1 MKTDEILK
9 RMDDQEFLDK
19 IYQFSYHRCDTSHE
33 AEELCSDI
41 LLSVLSAAYR
51 QDSIE
56 NFYAFVWTIA
66 RRVYADFCEKRQRRR
81 RSLSLESLE
90 LSLAAGENE
99 IDQLIEDTAA
109 AEHLK
114 KIFTEIAFLSKIY
127 REVMI
132 MYYLEEKK
140 IGEIAAELG
149 IRDTTVKQ
157 RLFSARNIIRK
168 EVETMSDRILS
179 LKPVHLSFAG
189 MGKPGGNNPAA
200 KAERTFSQNLIYLCK
215 DKPRS
220 AKELS
225 EELCVPMPYVEE
237 ELLIQCGGENGRY
250 GALRQ
255 TEHGTYA
262 TNILVADYSEYDK
275 ANQIYEKYIPD
286 ISVRLKAAVEK
297 YQEELLAFPYLA
309 PPKDLATVLWTVI
322 PRAIWGF
329 EEDICTL
336 LKSGY
341 FADISEPDRPYSC
354 VAVAY
359 GKDDAAAKSQI
370 PFYGCDTTCA
380 DAVGGYQHVFA
391 ENIYGSRL
399 DKHFAYG
406 HNLSQDAKLLMVL
419 RAIDG
424 LSVNSLTDDEREL
437 AAKCIECGYLCRQ
450 GDTLAPAILILRS
463 EDAEPFWTLHNR
475 LSESLQ
481 DITKELAAQLARF
494 IKEHIP
500 AHLSGEYRSY
510 VRCIASERFL
520 PGLIE
525 ECIRTGLLDTPE
537 SRLSNRGVLMVVR
550 K

>member
-9 RMDDQEFLDK
+9 QMDDQEFLDK

-51 QDSIE
+51 QDSIK

-66 RRVYADFCEKRQRRR
+66 RRVYADFCEKRQRQRLA
-81 RSLSLESLE
+81 LSLDSLE
-90 LSLAAGENE
+90 LPLAAKDNE

-109 AEHLK
+109 AGHLQ

-127 REVMI
+127 RDVMV

-149 IRDTTVKQ
+149 IRETTVKQ
-157 RLFSARNIIRK
+157 RLFSARNTIRK
-168 EVETMSDRILS
+168 EVETMRERILS
-179 LKPVHLSFAG
+179 LKPVHLLFAG
-189 MGKPGGNNPAA
+189 MGKPDGNDPAL
-200 KAERTFSQNLIYLCK
+200 KAERLFSQNLIYLCK
-215 DKPRS
+215 DKPKS

-237 ELLIQCGGENGRY
+237 ELRLQCEGENGQY
-250 GALRQ
+250 GLLRQ
-255 TEHGTYA
+255 TEQGAYI
-262 TNILVADYSEYDK
+262 TNILLADYREYDR
-275 ANQIYEKYIPD
+275 ANQIYEKFIPT

-297 YQEELLAFPYLA
+297 YQEELLTFPYLC

-322 PRAIWGF
+322 PRAIWNF
-329 EEDICTL
+329 EENICTL
-336 LKSGY
+336 LKNRY
-341 FADISEPDRPYSC
+341 FADISEPDRPYNC

-359 GKDDAAAKSQI
+359 GMDGATA
-370 PFYGCDTTCA
+370 PNRMFCGCDTTDA
-380 DAVGGYQHVFA
+380 DAVGGYQSVYV
-391 ENIYGSRL
+391 ENIYSDRL
-399 DKHFAYG
+399 DRHFRYG
-406 HNLSQDAKLLMVL
+406 HNLSQDARLLMVL

-424 LSVNSLTDDEREL
+424 LSVDSLTDAEKEL

-450 GDTLAPAILILRS
+450 GDNLAPAILILRS
-463 EDAEPFWTLHNR
+463 EDFESFWTLHNR
-475 LSESLQ
+475 LLESLQ
-481 DITKELAAQLARF
+481 DIMEEIADRLAGF
-494 IKEHIP
+494 MKEHIP

-520 PGLIE
+520 PELLE
-525 ECIRTGLLDTPE
+525 ECIRIGLLDTPE
-537 SRLSNRGVLMVVR
+537 SRLSNRGVLMAVR